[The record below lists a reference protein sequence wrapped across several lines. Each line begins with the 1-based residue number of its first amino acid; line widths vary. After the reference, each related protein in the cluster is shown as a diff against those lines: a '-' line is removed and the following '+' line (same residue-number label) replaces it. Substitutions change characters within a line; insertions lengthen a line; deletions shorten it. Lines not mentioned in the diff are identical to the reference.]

1 MSYGSGNGKWW
12 KVDGTHGSSRG
23 KHQTTNHHFGCLIYY
38 HRVWFIG
45 DGCWCWI
52 HNQGHQAP
60 EKWFAL
66 SAKTLWFVWVHP
78 DPTSF
83 VGCRWVCPRD
93 ESLELIMVLPGHL
106 WTPTAAP
113 NFQILSGHVPWN
125 KPKKNVTVFYVP
137 WHRTPW
143 YVHISPVKS
152 SSLFLNHVNS
162 QFQPT
167 SSSSLHPL
175 NPLPAESPIHP
186 PEESYIPTRIHPP
199 YLTHLLGI

>member
-1 MSYGSGNGKWW
+1 MDLGMENGGKLMERMDLHVENIKPRTITLGVWSTTTVSGSLGTVVDAGYITKGIKLRKSDSLCLPRHYDSYGYILIQRVLSDVVGYVQGMNPLNWSW
-12 KVDGTHGSSRG
+12 FSRG
-23 KHQTTNHHFGCLIYY
+23 IFEPQLQLQISRFLVATCLGI
-38 HRVWFIG
+38 
-45 DGCWCWI
+45 
-52 HNQGHQAP
+52 N
-60 EKWFAL
+60 
-66 SAKTLWFVWVHP
+66 
-78 DPTSF
+78 
-83 VGCRWVCPRD
+83 
-93 ESLELIMVLPGHL
+93 
-106 WTPTAAP
+106 
-113 NFQILSGHVPWN
+113 
-125 KPKKNVTVFYVP
+125 PKKNVTVFYVP

-186 PEESYIPTRIHPP
+186 PEESYIPTRIQPP